1 MKVSNLPI
9 QPQSTG
15 IRNDRLTQRT
25 PFDAYAQAEKSAE
38 TVAIRPQQEQTTS
51 ALAISAPKG
60 SFSEFLSVDEQKAL
74 DMIFA
79 KYNDPTRF
87 GQAYNRDST
96 STASENSTVG
106 RIIDV
111 KV

>member
-9 QPQSTG
+9 QPQPSN
-15 IRNDRLTQRT
+15 IRSDRLTQRT
-25 PFDAYAQAEKSAE
+25 HADAYAQSERAAQ
-38 TVAIRPQQEQTTS
+38 TVAIRPQPEQTSS
-51 ALAISAPKG
+51 ALAVSAPKG
-60 SFSEFLSVDEQKAL
+60 SFSEFLTVDEKAAL

-79 KYNDPTRF
+79 KYNDPARF

-96 STASENSTVG
+96 ATTESSTVG

>member
-9 QPQSTG
+9 QPQPSS
-15 IRNDRLTQRT
+15 IRSDRLTQRT
-25 PFDAYAQAEKSAE
+25 PADAYAQAERTAE
-38 TVAIRPQQEQTTS
+38 TVAIRPQPKQASS

-60 SFSEFLSVDEQKAL
+60 SFSEFLTVDEQKAL

-96 STASENSTVG
+96 ATTESSPVG

>member
-9 QPQSTG
+9 QPQPGSV
-15 IRNDRLTQRT
+15 RNDRLTQRT
-25 PFDAYAQAEKSAE
+25 PSDAYAQAERSAE
-38 TVAIRPQQEQTTS
+38 KIAIRPQPEQASS
-51 ALAISAPKG
+51 ALAVSAPKG
-60 SFSEFLSVDEQKAL
+60 SFSEFLSVDEKKAL

-79 KYNDPTRF
+79 KYNDPSRF

-96 STASENSTVG
+96 TTTESSTVG

>member
-9 QPQSTG
+9 QPQPGST
-15 IRNDRLTQRT
+15 RNDRLTQRT
-25 PFDAYAQAEKSAE
+25 PTDAYSQPERSAE
-38 TVAIRPQQEQTTS
+38 TVSIRPQPEKAVS

-60 SFSEFLSVDEQKAL
+60 SFSEFLSVDEKKAL

-79 KYNDPTRF
+79 KYNDPSRF
-87 GQAYNRDST
+87 GQAYNRDSSAT
-96 STASENSTVG
+96 TETATVG